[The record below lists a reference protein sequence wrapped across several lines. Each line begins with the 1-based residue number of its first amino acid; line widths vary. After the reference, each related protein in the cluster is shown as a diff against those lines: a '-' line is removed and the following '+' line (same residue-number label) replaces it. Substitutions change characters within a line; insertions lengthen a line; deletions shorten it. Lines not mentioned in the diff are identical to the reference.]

1 MIEPT
6 PRSLQLRVVRDD
18 AESPGVAL
26 GMTVITR
33 SRTLVHRQTAAAAAT
48 TI

>member
-18 AESPGVAL
+18 AEGSGV
-26 GMTVITR
+26 TVVTR
-33 SRTLVHRQTAAAAAT
+33 SRTLVHRQTAATAANK
-48 TI
+48 I